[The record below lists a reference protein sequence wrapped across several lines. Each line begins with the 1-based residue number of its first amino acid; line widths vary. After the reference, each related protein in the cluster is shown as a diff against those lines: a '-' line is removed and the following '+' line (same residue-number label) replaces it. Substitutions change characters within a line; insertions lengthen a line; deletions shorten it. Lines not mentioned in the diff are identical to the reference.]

1 MILSIDRI
9 FEENDWVSI
18 DKVDIYSL
26 AVDHGILILRVLIEY
41 ILLLPIIFIIA
52 ISKLFDRLFQREYIV
67 VMDINGITKFWLE

>member
-9 FEENDWVSI
+9 FEENYWVSI
-18 DKVDIYSL
+18 DEVDIYSL
-26 AVDHGILILRVLIEY
+26 AVDHGILFLRILIEY
-41 ILLLPIIFIIA
+41 ILLLPNIFIIA